1 VNNIFVDSDII
12 LDLLLK
18 REPHYFTAANMFSLV
33 EKRKIVAYT
42 TPVVIAN
49 IYYISARLT
58 DKKIALENIRKLMS
72 FLRITSVDEKILLLA
87 MDSRFTDFEDAI
99 QYYAAKNQGIS
110 YFITRNK
117 SDYKVTDM
125 TICTAAEYLK
135 IYFLDVE
142 E

>member
-1 VNNIFVDSDII
+1 MNNIFVDSDII